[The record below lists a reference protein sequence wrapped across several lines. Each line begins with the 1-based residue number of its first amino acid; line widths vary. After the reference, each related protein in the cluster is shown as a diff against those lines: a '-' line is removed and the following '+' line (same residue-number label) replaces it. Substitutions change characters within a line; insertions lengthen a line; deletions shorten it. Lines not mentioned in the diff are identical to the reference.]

1 MGSKGLVKPRSAVA
15 TVMIVDDHPLFRQ
28 GLAVALRAE
37 PDLDVVG
44 EAGTATDALQLLR
57 EKPIDVAVLDIMMPG
72 VSGITLAAEFHE
84 INPDCVILGLSVI
97 DDPGL
102 IADMLRASAAGYALK
117 TQPVGEI
124 VQAIRDV
131 LGGVRHLPPRVSR
144 DAVQAELEGPGSR
157 PLQRLTRRE
166 REIFELL
173 IRGHSND
180 SIATKL
186 FIARRTVET
195 HRHRIMNKL
204 SAHSIVQMQRLAA
217 RYGDLGT

>member
-1 MGSKGLVKPRSAVA
+1 MIRAA
-15 TVMIVDDHPLFRQ
+15 TVMIVDDHPLFRT

-37 PDLDVVG
+37 EDLDVIA
-44 EAGTATDALQLLR
+44 EASNASDALSILADIA
-57 EKPIDVAVLDIMMPG
+57 IDVAVIDILMPT
-72 VSGITLAAEFHE
+72 VSGISLAADIHE
-84 INPDCVILGLSVI
+84 RAPRCAVLGLSVI

-102 IADMLRASAAGYALK
+102 IADMLRAQASGYALK
-117 TQPVGEI
+117 TQPVAEI
-124 VQAIRDV
+124 VQAIRAV
-131 LGGVRHLPPRVSR
+131 LGGIRYLPPTVSR
-144 DAVQAELEGPGSR
+144 DAVNAQLAASATR
-157 PLQRLTRRE
+157 PLERLTRRE

-180 SIATKL
+180 EIASRL

-217 RYGDLGT
+217 RYGDLGS

>member
-1 MGSKGLVKPRSAVA
+1 MPRAA
-15 TVMIVDDHPLFRQ
+15 TVMIVDDHPLFRA

-37 PDLDVVG
+37 DDLDVVA
-44 EAGTATDALQLLR
+44 EASNARDALSILADVA
-57 EKPIDVAVLDIMMPG
+57 IDVAVIDILMPT
-72 VSGITLAAEFHE
+72 VSGISLAADIHE
-84 INPDCVILGLSVI
+84 RAAKCAVLGLSVI

-102 IADMLRASAAGYALK
+102 IADMLRARASGYALK
-117 TQPVGEI
+117 TQPVAEI
-124 VQAIRDV
+124 VQAIRAV
-131 LGGVRHLPPRVSR
+131 LGGIRYLPPTVSR
-144 DAVQAELEGPGSR
+144 DAVNAQLDASANR
-157 PLQRLTRRE
+157 PLERLTRRE

-180 SIATKL
+180 EIASRL

-217 RYGDLGT
+217 RYGDLGY

>member
-1 MGSKGLVKPRSAVA
+1 
-15 TVMIVDDHPLFRQ
+15 
-28 GLAVALRAE
+28 
-37 PDLDVVG
+37 
-44 EAGTATDALQLLR
+44 
-57 EKPIDVAVLDIMMPG
+57 VLDIMMPG

-84 INPDCVILGLSVI
+84 VNPDCVILGLSVI